1 MELTGRGKT
10 LLAVSVVVGLT
21 ALAVGEGDLL
31 RAAFLAAVAPLGGLV
46 LLRWTRPSLESNRV
60 LNPAQVE
67 AGQATQVRLGI
78 QNIGRGRPPALMLED
93 RIPYRLGNRP
103 RLVLERLAPGA
114 RSVVNYTIT
123 PGTRGAYE
131 LGPLTVRTADPF
143 GLAVSVQE
151 FPITTELIVTPRI
164 QPLPSLTLPGG
175 AGMSS
180 GESAAHAVAIT
191 GNDDIA
197 VREYRHGDD
206 MRRVHWKA
214 SAHRGQLM
222 VRREEQ
228 PWENNAAVLLD
239 VRRGAHRGEL
249 SSFEWMVDAA
259 ASATVRLSRDGI
271 DPWVITAHRD
281 FECRQGDYSQA
292 MRYLATVAAAPE
304 APIVQMVEKAQ
315 RSRAVSGIMAFLGHL
330 NPEEAAALG
339 RLAKRGGHCTALVVD
354 PVRWI
359 PRAATSRTDPREQ
372 AFAEQH
378 RAAVAVL
385 ANAGWQVIPVDA
397 GTELRRVW
405 TRLGAWRTLA

>member
-31 RAAFLAAVAPLGGLV
+31 RAAVLAAIAPLGGL
-46 LLRWTRPSLESNRV
+46 LILRWTRPSLESNRV

-78 QNIGRGRPPALMLED
+78 QNTGRTRPAALMLED

-123 PGTRGAYE
+123 PGSRGAYE
-131 LGPLTVRTADPF
+131 LGPLSVRTSDPF

-151 FPITTELIVTPRI
+151 FPVTTELIVTPRI
-164 QPLPSLTLPGG
+164 QPLRSLLLPGG
-175 AGMSS
+175 AGMTS
-180 GESAAHAVAIT
+180 GESAAHTVAIS

-197 VREYRHGDD
+197 VREYRNGDD

-259 ASATVRLSRDGI
+259 ASATVRLARDGI
-271 DPWVITAHRD
+271 DPWLITAHRD
-281 FECRQGDYSQA
+281 FECRKGDYSQA

-304 APIVQMVEKAQ
+304 APIASMAEKAQ
-315 RSRAVSGIMAFLGHL
+315 RARSVSGIVAFLGHL
-330 NPEEAAALG
+330 TPEEAGALG
-339 RLAKRGGHCTALVVD
+339 RLARRGGHCTALVVD

-359 PRAATSRTDPREQ
+359 PKAQSSRIDPREQ
-372 AFAEQH
+372 VFAQQH
-378 RAAVAVL
+378 GAAL
-385 ANAGWQVIPVDA
+385 ATLASAGWQVIPVVA

-405 TRLGAWRTLA
+405 TRLSAWRTLA